1 MQESE
6 LKQIP
11 LSALFIASGIVLP
24 PVFHLA
30 GLGATF
36 LPMFLPVLL
45 GGMVL
50 TWRFALLTAVLT
62 PLASWLLT
70 GMPPVVPPVLPVM
83 LVELSVAAL
92 LCSVIRV
99 HLRKS
104 VWLALV
110 TAILADRLVLFLI
123 VKVMA
128 PLLGWN
134 HPLFSI
140 SIVISGLPGIVLQ
153 LIIIPW
159 VMKMI
164 KSKFPQWYHLNN
176 EQADWIAE

>member
-6 LKQIP
+6 LRQIP

-45 GGMVL
+45 GGMLL
-50 TWRFALLTAVLT
+50 TWRFALLTAIIT
-62 PLASWLLT
+62 PLASWPLT
-70 GMPPVVPPVLPVM
+70 GMPPIVPPVLPVM
-83 LVELSVAAL
+83 LVELPLAAV
-92 LCSVIRV
+92 LCSAIRV

-104 VWLALV
+104 VWLALL

-123 VKVMA
+123 ASVFA
-128 PLLGWN
+128 PLFGWN
-134 HPLFSI
+134 HPLFSA
-140 SIVISGLPGIVLQ
+140 SIVISGLPGIGLQ
-153 LIIIPW
+153 LIIIPP

-164 KSKFPQWYHLNN
+164 RKKYPHWYYLN
-176 EQADWIAE
+176 DDKTS